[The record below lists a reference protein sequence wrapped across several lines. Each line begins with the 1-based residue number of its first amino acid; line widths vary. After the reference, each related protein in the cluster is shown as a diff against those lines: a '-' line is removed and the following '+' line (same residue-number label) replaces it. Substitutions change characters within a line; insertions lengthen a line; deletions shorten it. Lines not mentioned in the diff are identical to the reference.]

1 MLSADYTLI
10 CHTIKLEKI
19 CLLLYNDRN
28 ICNIKRKKKNQMKH
42 LNIVL
47 VEPEIPQNTGN
58 ISRTC
63 ACTGASLHLVRP
75 LGFSIDDAHLKRAG
89 LDYWKYL
96 DVTVHESLE
105 AFLQFAKGK
114 PMRLA
119 STKSAKNHTQTD
131 YPEDCFILFGR
142 ESRGLPEDLLKEHYD
157 DCVRIPMM
165 GNLRSLNLSNSVAIV
180 VYEALRQSGFEG
192 MEQHGHL
199 HRAAE
204 DSE

>member
-1 MLSADYTLI
+1 
-10 CHTIKLEKI
+10 
-19 CLLLYNDRN
+19 
-28 ICNIKRKKKNQMKH
+28 MKH

-96 DVTVHESLE
+96 DVTVHDSLE
-105 AFLQFAKGK
+105 AFLDFAKGK

-119 STKSAKNHTQTD
+119 STKAAKNHTEKD
-131 YPEDCFILFGR
+131 YPNDCFILFGK
-142 ESRGLPEDLLKEHYD
+142 ESRGLPESLLKEHCS

-165 GNLRSLNLSNSVAIV
+165 GDLRSLNLSNSVAIV
-180 VYEALRQSGFEG
+180 VYEALRQGGFED
-192 MEQHGHL
+192 MEQKGRL
-199 HRAAE
+199 REFSE
-204 DSE
+204 DSV

>member
-1 MLSADYTLI
+1 
-10 CHTIKLEKI
+10 
-19 CLLLYNDRN
+19 
-28 ICNIKRKKKNQMKH
+28 MKH

-96 DVTVHESLE
+96 DVTVHDSLE
-105 AFLQFAKGK
+105 AFLDFAKGK

-119 STKSAKNHTQTD
+119 STKAAKNHTEKD
-131 YPEDCFILFGR
+131 YPNDCFILFGK
-142 ESRGLPEDLLKEHYD
+142 ESRVLPERLLKEHYS

-165 GNLRSLNLSNSVAIV
+165 GDLRSLNLSNSVAIV
-180 VYEALRQSGFEG
+180 VYEALRQGGFED
-192 MEQHGHL
+192 MEQKGRL
-199 HRAAE
+199 REFSE
-204 DSE
+204 DSV

>member
-1 MLSADYTLI
+1 
-10 CHTIKLEKI
+10 
-19 CLLLYNDRN
+19 
-28 ICNIKRKKKNQMKH
+28 MKH

-63 ACTGASLHLVRP
+63 ACTGASLHLVKP
-75 LGFSIDDAHLKRAG
+75 LGFSIDDTHLKRAG

-96 DVTVHESLE
+96 DITVHESLDD
-105 AFLQFAKGK
+105 FLLYAKGK

-119 STKSAKNHTQTD
+119 STKSAKNHTEAD

-142 ESRGLPEDLLKEHYD
+142 ESKGLPETLLKEHYS

-165 GNLRSLNLSNSVAIV
+165 GTLRSLNLSNSVAIV
-180 VYEALRQSGFEG
+180 VYEALRQGGFEG
-192 MEQHGHL
+192 MEEHGHL
-199 HRAAE
+199 RDFPE
-204 DSE
+204 EEI